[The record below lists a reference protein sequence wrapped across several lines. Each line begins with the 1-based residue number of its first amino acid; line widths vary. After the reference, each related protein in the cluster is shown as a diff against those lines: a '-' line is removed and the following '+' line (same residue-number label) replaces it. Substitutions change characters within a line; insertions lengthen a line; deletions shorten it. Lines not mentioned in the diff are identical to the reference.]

1 MGDDADDGDDDGDVG
16 TTADVLASLFA
27 DDDGGGGASRLALGD
42 TAGEDAKR
50 ASARAGGSARHR
62 ARLQARRSETTTTAL
77 RGGFVRDADGMSAS
91 ACAERYVPKWCK
103 GGGGGGGKDGKDGKD
118 GEEEPS
124 AEDAGGSKK
133 VKKSDAAMSVVTT
146 HDLGRGRRCVVQAMS
161 DCEPGGDPVRSRWD
175 VEADAERR
183 FGVAGGLD
191 EDYKAFH
198 ATVNAH
204 TLTKEVELEL
214 GSVHREFGMEFRQS
228 VKGRLDRGLVA
239 ATRATSAS
247 FSFGTPTK
255 QYDAFRLLHGVKSSG
270 EDTTKERKPTEAK
283 KETVTTTGKKVST
296 PRTNSAKAQYAYNFE
311 KAAAR
316 AVVTANSKP
325 PSENPESSHSLRDA
339 IDVKFRA
346 TSDIVKSHA
355 TRLAFR
361 AKLNPTTRAQI
372 VARSKSDK
380 VGRALRLD
388 LELGRD
394 FNTAATKLKTTV
406 SFSIPFTKYA
416 LKLTVDDASSSSHS
430 LRLSSREVVA
440 ETRFRRGRRVE
451 IRLGAR
457 KSFLTAAPSAFS
469 KPNVGSSTKRPSSGA
484 IETFIAIGFSSSF
497 HPRCD

>member
-1 MGDDADDGDDDGDVG
+1 MSGDDDGASG
-16 TTADVLASLFA
+16 SGADVLASLFTV
-27 DDDGGGGASRLALGD
+27 DDDARGD
-42 TAGEDAKR
+42 TGEDAKR
-50 ASARAGGSARHR
+50 VSVRAGGFTRHR
-62 ARLQARRSETTTTAL
+62 ARLEARRSETTTTATAAAAAR
-77 RGGFVRDADGMSAS
+77 RGGFVGDADGTSAS

-103 GGGGGGGKDGKDGKD
+103 GGGGGGGKDGKD

-146 HDLGRGRRCVVQAMS
+146 HDLGRGRRGVVQAMS
-161 DCEPGGDPVRSRWD
+161 DCEAGGDPVRSRWD

-255 QYDAFRLLHGVKSSG
+255 QYDAFRLLHGVK
-270 EDTTKERKPTEAK
+270 PTEAK
-283 KETVTTTGKKVST
+283 TETAVTTKTATTKTEKKVAT
-296 PRTNSAKAQYAYNFE
+296 PPKRTNSAKAQYAYNFE
-311 KAAAR
+311 KASAR

-325 PSENPESSHSLRDA
+325 PSSNPDESSHRLRDA

-355 TRLAFR
+355 ARLAVR

-380 VGRALRLD
+380 AGRARGLD

-394 FNTAATKLKTTV
+394 FNTASTKLKTTV
-406 SFSIPFTKYA
+406 SFSIPLTKYA
-416 LKLTVDDASSSSHS
+416 LKLTADGASSSSHS

-440 ETRFRRGRRVE
+440 ETRLRRGRRVE

-469 KPNVGSSTKRPSSGA
+469 KPNVGSPTKRPSSNA
-484 IETFIAIGFSSSF
+484 IEAFIAIGFSSSF

>member
-1 MGDDADDGDDDGDVG
+1 MSGDDDGASG
-16 TTADVLASLFA
+16 SGADVLASLFTV
-27 DDDGGGGASRLALGD
+27 DDDARGD
-42 TAGEDAKR
+42 TGEDAKR
-50 ASARAGGSARHR
+50 VSVRAGGFTRHR
-62 ARLQARRSETTTTAL
+62 ARLEARRSETTTTATAAAAAR
-77 RGGFVRDADGMSAS
+77 RGGFVGDADGTSAS

-103 GGGGGGGKDGKDGKD
+103 GGGGGGGKDGKD

-255 QYDAFRLLHGVKSSG
+255 QYDAFRLLHGVK
-270 EDTTKERKPTEAK
+270 PTEAK
-283 KETVTTTGKKVST
+283 TETAVTTKTATTKTEKKVAT
-296 PRTNSAKAQYAYNFE
+296 PPKRTNSAKAQYAYNFE
-311 KAAAR
+311 KASAR

-325 PSENPESSHSLRDA
+325 PSSNPDESSHRLRDA

-355 TRLAFR
+355 ARLAVR

-380 VGRALRLD
+380 AGRARGLD

-394 FNTAATKLKTTV
+394 FNTASTKLKTTV
-406 SFSIPFTKYA
+406 SFSIPLTKYA
-416 LKLTVDDASSSSHS
+416 LKLTADGASSSSHS

-440 ETRFRRGRRVE
+440 ETRLRRGRRVE

-469 KPNVGSSTKRPSSGA
+469 KPNVGSPTKRPSSNA
-484 IETFIAIGFSSSF
+484 IEAFIAIGFSSSF

>member
-1 MGDDADDGDDDGDVG
+1 MSGDDDGAVESG
-16 TTADVLASLFA
+16 ADVLASLFTV
-27 DDDGGGGASRLALGD
+27 DDARGG
-42 TAGEDAKR
+42 TGEDAKR
-50 ASARAGGSARHR
+50 VSVRAGGFTRHR
-62 ARLQARRSETTTTAL
+62 ARLEARRSETTTTAAAAAAAAAR
-77 RGGFVRDADGMSAS
+77 RGGFVGDADGTSAS

-103 GGGGGGGKDGKDGKD
+103 GGGGGGGKDGKD

-161 DCEPGGDPVRSRWD
+161 DCEAGGDPVRSRWD

-183 FGVAGGLD
+183 FGADGGLDLD

-255 QYDAFRLLHGVKSSG
+255 QYDAFRLLHGVK
-270 EDTTKERKPTEAK
+270 PTEAK
-283 KETVTTTGKKVST
+283 TETAAETTKTTTTKTEKKVAT
-296 PRTNSAKAQYAYNFE
+296 PPKRTNSAKAQYAYNFE
-311 KAAAR
+311 KASAR

-325 PSENPESSHSLRDA
+325 PSSNPDESSHPLRDV

-355 TRLAFR
+355 ARLAVR
-361 AKLNPTTRAQI
+361 AKLSPTTRAQI

-380 VGRALRLD
+380 AGLAHGLD

-394 FNTAATKLKTTV
+394 FNTASTKLKTTV
-406 SFSIPFTKYA
+406 SFSIPLTKYA
-416 LKLTVDDASSSSHS
+416 LKLTADGASSSSHS
-430 LRLSSREVVA
+430 LRLSSREVIA
-440 ETRFRRGRRVE
+440 ETRLRRGRRVE

-469 KPNVGSSTKRPSSGA
+469 KPNVGSPTKRPSSNA
-484 IETFIAIGFSSSF
+484 IEAFIAIGFSSSF